1 MCPCVLMSVSSLE
14 PKTKITDIQNVYQ
27 TDNNI
32 SIRITLVVCCQN
44 APAESIESVKQGLQ
58 DNIQPD
64 TRSSH
69 LGDPSQ
75 ACYIYRFPSD

>member
-1 MCPCVLMSVSSLE
+1 MSASSLE
-14 PKTKITDIQNVYQ
+14 PRAKITDLQNVHQ

-32 SIRITLVVCCQN
+32 SIRSMLVVCCQN
-44 APAESIESVKQGLQ
+44 APAECIESVKQGLQ

-75 ACYIYRFPSD
+75 ACYIYRGPSIP